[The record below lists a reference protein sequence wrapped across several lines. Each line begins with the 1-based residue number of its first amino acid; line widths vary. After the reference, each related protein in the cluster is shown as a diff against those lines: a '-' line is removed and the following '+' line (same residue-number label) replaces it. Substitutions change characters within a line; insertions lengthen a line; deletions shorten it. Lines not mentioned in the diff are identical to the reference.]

1 MEIQGERIKSSV
13 RLVLRPR
20 VIQLFIRNTQTSRSL
35 SANHQLNK
43 LAMKP
48 TNERQEIKQTR
59 THFLQYC
66 QAQPHRVIVL
76 INLIGILFQGLH
88 VHGHGSTE
96 TYLTYVGQNM
106 YELLVSFP
114 APKTCKTVLI
124 WQGRNERRLLIYF
137 NNCVSKFNHF

>member
-1 MEIQGERIKSSV
+1 
-13 RLVLRPR
+13 
-20 VIQLFIRNTQTSRSL
+20 
-35 SANHQLNK
+35 
-43 LAMKP
+43 MKP
-48 TNERQEIKQTR
+48 NEMKRQEIKQTR

-124 WQGRNERRLLIYF
+124 
-137 NNCVSKFNHF
+137 

>member
-1 MEIQGERIKSSV
+1 
-13 RLVLRPR
+13 
-20 VIQLFIRNTQTSRSL
+20 
-35 SANHQLNK
+35 
-43 LAMKP
+43 MKP
-48 TNERQEIKQTR
+48 TYEQQEIKQTR

-114 APKTCKTVLI
+114 CAQNLQNSPHLTRKKRKKAVNI
-124 WQGRNERRLLIYF
+124 F
-137 NNCVSKFNHF
+137 

>member
-1 MEIQGERIKSSV
+1 
-13 RLVLRPR
+13 
-20 VIQLFIRNTQTSRSL
+20 
-35 SANHQLNK
+35 
-43 LAMKP
+43 MKP
-48 TNERQEIKQTR
+48 TYERQEIKQTR

-114 APKTCKTVLI
+114 VPKTGKTVLI
-124 WQGRNERRLLIYF
+124 
-137 NNCVSKFNHF
+137 